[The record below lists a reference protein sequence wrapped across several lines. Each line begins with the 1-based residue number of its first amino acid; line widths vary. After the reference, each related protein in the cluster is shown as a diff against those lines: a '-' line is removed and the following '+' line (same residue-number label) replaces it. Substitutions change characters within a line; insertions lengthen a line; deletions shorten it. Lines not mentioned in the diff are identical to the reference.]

1 MAAEFED
8 LERMLKRLKRDF
20 QQNVQPELKK
30 HAHFIS
36 KSERERMKRAKAI
49 RKLRR
54 KLKKMTQAA

>member
-8 LERMLKRLKRDF
+8 LEMMLKRLKRDF

-36 KSERERMKRAKAI
+36 KSERERMKLAKAI

>member
-1 MAAEFED
+1 MASDFEE

-36 KSERERMKRAKAI
+36 KSEKERMKRAKAI
-49 RKLRR
+49 RRLRR
-54 KLKKMTQAA
+54 KLKKLQAA

>member
-1 MAAEFED
+1 MASEHED